1 MPEQNSQSTNPA
13 LLRIDSLS
21 VQYKLPGRGVL
32 TAVNDVSFELPSK
45 RVLGLVGES
54 GCGKSTLARA
64 VCGLEPIH
72 SGSIRFNGEP
82 IRTLGMRTRPK
93 DLLRIQM
100 VFQNPYASLNPR
112 RTVGAQIADGLR
124 INPQKDSWSVAGLL
138 EEVEL
143 PSDVQSRFP
152 HQFSGGQRQRI
163 AIARAIASGPQ
174 LLIGDEP
181 IASLDASLQAKVAS
195 LMRRLALE
203 SGASMLFISHD
214 LAVVRTIAD
223 EVAVMNKGEIVEHG
237 PVEQVWRSPRD
248 PYTQRLLAAIP
259 AVDGL
264 GRLPGLPDAA

>member
-1 MPEQNSQSTNPA
+1 MTES
-13 LLRIDSLS
+13 LLSVDDLR
-21 VQYKLPGRGVL
+21 VQYKLPGKGTL
-32 TAVNDVSFELPSK
+32 TAVDGVNFELAPK
-45 RVLGLVGES
+45 QVLGLVGES

-72 SGSIRFNGEP
+72 SGSIHFKGAP
-82 IRTLGMRTRPK
+82 IRTLGMRTRPAE
-93 DLLRIQM
+93 LLRIQM

-112 RTVGAQIADGLR
+112 RTVGSQIADGLR
-124 INPQKDSWSVAGLL
+124 IHPQRDSWTVAGLL

-143 PSDVQSRFP
+143 PAEVANRFP

-163 AIARAIASGPQ
+163 AIARAIASGPD

-181 IASLDASLQAKVAS
+181 IASLDASLQAKVAQ

-223 EVAVMNKGEIVEHG
+223 EVAVMSKGQIVEHG

-264 GRLPGLPDAA
+264 GTLPGLPED

>member
-1 MPEQNSQSTNPA
+1 MTET
-13 LLRIDSLS
+13 LLQLKDLTVKYR
-21 VQYKLPGRGVL
+21 LPGKGTL
-32 TAVNDVSFELPSK
+32 TAVNEVSLNLESSQ
-45 RVLGLVGES
+45 VLGLVGES

-64 VCGLEPIH
+64 ICGLEAIH
-72 SGSIRFNGEP
+72 SGSILFEGAPVR
-82 IRTLGMRTRPK
+82 RLGMRTRPR

-124 INPQKDSWSVAGLL
+124 INPQSTSWSVAGLL

-143 PSDVQSRFP
+143 SSDVANRFP

-163 AIARAIASGPQ
+163 AIARAIATGPS

-181 IASLDASLQAKVAS
+181 IASLDASLQAKVAG

-203 SGASMLFISHD
+203 SGASMLFITHD

-223 EVAVMNKGEIVEHG
+223 EVAVMNRGEIVERG
-237 PVEQVWRSPRD
+237 PVERVWGQPEN

-264 GRLPGLPDAA
+264 GKLPGLVDA

>member
-1 MPEQNSQSTNPA
+1 MTES
-13 LLRIDSLS
+13 LLQLDKLTVR
-21 VQYKLPGRGVL
+21 YRLPGKGTL
-32 TAVNDVSFELPSK
+32 TAVNEVSLGLGAGQ
-45 RVLGLVGES
+45 VLGLVGES

-64 VCGLEPIH
+64 ICGLEAIH
-72 SGSIRFNGEP
+72 SGSILFEGTP
-82 IRTLGMRTRPK
+82 IGRLGMRTRPR

-124 INPQKDSWSVAGLL
+124 INPQRDSWSVSGLL

-143 PSDVQSRFP
+143 PVDVAHRFP

-163 AIARAIASGPQ
+163 AIARAIATGPS

-203 SGASMLFISHD
+203 SGASMLFITHD

-223 EVAVMNKGEIVEHG
+223 EIAVMNRGEIVERG
-237 PVEQVWRSPRD
+237 PVEQVWRHPANA
-248 PYTQRLLAAIP
+248 YTQRLLAAIP
-259 AVDGL
+259 VVDGL
-264 GRLPGLPDAA
+264 GTLPGLVEA